1 MPSHFYNCR
10 TFISIPATTASEK
23 SSGAREHQNQA
34 RERGLAGGELVAV
47 VQLPINLSHTW
58 QSSALPLPG
67 RITFKDQVQKL
78 SKENYS
84 LIKET
89 ETRFPCSRLLVK
101 KDQHK
106 QRWWIDTWQIN
117 ISHSLAHISKIFTKC
132 TPPQTSLPGKYMKSA
147 PPSTIYLNVNM
158 WNLLHPSP
166 IYLNSPP
173 PFPPLQLA
181 SDHCGYPTTD
191 DWPSAHGIIVMMMH
205 HTAKHTSFCCKHCHG
220 IVVNQILC
228 APVCRYAKAPWSK
241 EIPGKIVQRKPS
253 V

>member
-89 ETRFPCSRLLVK
+89 ETHFPCSRLLVK

-166 IYLNSPP
+166 IYLNSPSP
-173 PFPPLQLA
+173 PFPAPTVSLWPLRLPHDRWLTVRA
-181 SDHCGYPTTD
+181 WHYCYDDAPHCE
-191 DWPSAHGIIVMMMH
+191 AHKLLLQALPWDCCQPNTVR
-205 HTAKHTSFCCKHCHG
+205 TS
-220 IVVNQILC
+220 V
-228 APVCRYAKAPWSK
+228 
-241 EIPGKIVQRKPS
+241 
-253 V
+253 